1 MPKKC
6 LKIGLYVLL
15 VFFLTAVAFL
25 FYQNYQLRQQIQQAQ
40 VATSTPTAAT
50 PTPAPTANWK
60 MYKNEK
66 HGYEMEYSPSYQA
79 DVSENALCLRNFSEQ
94 SYCDISV
101 FSKTI
106 GEIIADDSLNNNFL
120 RTEESFK
127 YFFSGVKIST
137 NNDVG
142 GYTLYVNE
150 GGNNLFKATYD
161 LKNNDFESIAL
172 RSFIINSAPGSA
184 ANIGVQLQISSGNDP
199 IPIKIVGSKVMVP
212 RIDGKELE
220 ITIQITYAQ
229 EKLEIFE

>member
-1 MPKKC
+1 M
-6 LKIGLYVLL
+6 LVDFWAIIVFVIILVL
-15 VFFLTAVAFL
+15 FLIL
-25 FYQNYQLRQQIQQAQ
+25 FILTKDDASTNKLRDSFASSDSDYMIN
-40 VATSTPTAAT
+40 SYI
-50 PTPAPTANWK
+50 K
-60 MYKNEK
+60 
-66 HGYEMEYSPSYQA
+66 SPYIR
-79 DVSENALCLRNFSEQ
+79 DG
-94 SYCDISV
+94 
-101 FSKTI
+101 SKTI

>member
-106 GEIIADDSLNNNFL
+106 GEISL
-120 RTEESFK
+120 EAYIQESFGFPQDK
-127 YFFSGVKIST
+127 SLTEFFKEMDWEYSTKQTGNNSWFYFHH
-137 NNDVG
+137 
-142 GYTLYVNE
+142 NE
-150 GGNNLFKATYD
+150 GPGEGPRRNFIKSNGIVVGIYAFTAEIQRSNEFNLMLST
-161 LKNNDFESIAL
+161 FE
-172 RSFIINSAPGSA
+172 FM
-184 ANIGVQLQISSGNDP
+184 D
-199 IPIKIVGSKVMVP
+199 
-212 RIDGKELE
+212 
-220 ITIQITYAQ
+220 
-229 EKLEIFE
+229 